1 MVRRP
6 RRPATPPT
14 GAAHIALPLR
24 AGERSC
30 AGSRS
35 TQSAWRSCGCCWLS
49 CAARCNRANSRSGGH
64 GFGDLRLLRF
74 QGNPHELTPKAR
86 AHQQFGYKPPF
97 DRHDWVVERCGREV
111 RYLIDFYQGRASAG
125 HAVSV
130 HIDARPAADTLS
142 DAWDRV
148 RMAVRAVVS

>member
-1 MVRRP
+1 M
-6 RRPATPPT
+6 
-14 GAAHIALPLR
+14 
-24 AGERSC
+24 
-30 AGSRS
+30 
-35 TQSAWRSCGCCWLS
+35 
-49 CAARCNRANSRSGGH
+49 
-64 GFGDLRLLRF
+64 
-74 QGNPHELTPKAR
+74 
-86 AHQQFGYKPPF
+86 
-97 DRHDWVVERCGREV
+97 VERCGREV

>member
-1 MVRRP
+1 MRSVTTSKAAHRPPPP
-6 RRPATPPT
+6 RRRE
-14 GAAHIALPLR
+14 ILR
-24 AGERSC
+24 WESLHPEC
-30 AGSRS
+30 
-35 TQSAWRSCGCCWLS
+35 LEK
-49 CAARCNRANSRSGGH
+49 
-64 GFGDLRLLRF
+64 LRLLRF

>member
-1 MVRRP
+1 MCLFSRGSCVRVAAPRP
-6 RRPATPPT
+6 P
-14 GAAHIALPLR
+14 
-24 AGERSC
+24 
-30 AGSRS
+30 
-35 TQSAWRSCGCCWLS
+35 
-49 CAARCNRANSRSGGH
+49 
-64 GFGDLRLLRF
+64 
-74 QGNPHELTPKAR
+74 AR
-86 AHQQFGYKPPF
+86 ADPF